1 MKKKFLKFQN
11 TKMLKEIL
19 VIKILSKKNKQ
30 TNIIILINKKNN
42 QVRILNKIFN
52 KL

>member
-1 MKKKFLKFQN
+1 MKIKFLKFQN

-19 VIKILSKKNKQ
+19 VIKILSKKNNMI
-30 TNIIILINKKNN
+30 NIIILINKKNN
-42 QVRILNKIFN
+42 QVKILIKIFN